1 MIALP
6 RLKTEQSSSSSSCS
20 GSGPWSWPVDL
31 SAYDRTATLNAQ
43 EYHALAGRVQRSD
56 AGEACFSVH
65 MPPVLARLTRPLYD
79 VLDLTKAIAQVR
91 REVVHLLLREMYFR
105 QKAFWGWTHEDW
117 IDLFNVQRLQKLAHR
132 LSHYRHQVY
141 VIGYLLCNF
150 TDFSATARNV
160 MRYPIARKVFGQDA
174 IDTSVERVRS
184 VMLGWGYSQVRSDG
198 YLLRLMCA
206 LLLANRSP
214 RLEDLTAETIALV
227 ASRDMPFYE
236 DEYEVISRVLVHL
249 GILRQPMVASNN
261 QKETPSPH
269 SPQQVPAVWAQWC
282 QRWRTTSTLAAS
294 TREGIYS
301 RLLTVGRWLAQAHP
315 DIESPEQWTR
325 ELALEF
331 VAAVDRLT
339 VGAWAHR
346 SLPAHIVGKPMKPK
360 AKVHHLSSMRIF
372 FRDLQEWEWIP
383 RRFDPFRCLATP
395 RSIKALV
402 GPDPRIIADDVWAK
416 LLWAGLNLTV
426 KDLASRSTAPSR
438 PREHRYPLEMVRA
451 IVVVWLF
458 CGLRRNEI
466 GRLRVGCIRWQSRA
480 GLMPVTDSASTFM
493 TSKTP
498 KEAICL
504 LDIPTN
510 KTGTAFTK
518 PVDRVVG
525 EVIKEWERLRPT
537 QPHAVDAKTGELV
550 NYLFTYRGY
559 RVGLDYLNRTVIP
572 LLCHKAGVPAQDAR
586 GSITT
591 HRARSTIASQLANAK
606 DPMTLLELQQ
616 WLGHR
621 SPESTRHYVMVSP
634 TKLAKSYTD
643 AGYFGRN
650 MRTIEVLIDQEA
662 VTSGDVAHGEPWK
675 FYDLGHGY
683 CTYDFFDQC
692 QHRMACAKCS
702 FYRPKGSSQAQ
713 LLEGKTNLQRMLQEI
728 PLSEDERA
736 AVEDG
741 ITAMEKLCQ
750 HLADVPTPAGLTPRE
765 LLGGQVQQAMGTAI
779 PIIPIEQVRRS
790 RSRGTQ

>member
-1 MIALP
+1 MITL
-6 RLKTEQSSSSSSCS
+6 LKTEPSSSSS
-20 GSGPWSWPVDL
+20 WTWPVDL
-31 SAYDRTATLNAQ
+31 SAYDRTETLSPE
-43 EYHALAGRVQRSD
+43 EYQALAERVQRSD
-56 AGEACFSVH
+56 AGQACYSVH
-65 MPPVLARLTRPLYD
+65 MPPVLTRLTRPLYD

-105 QKAFWGWTHEDW
+105 QQALWGWTQEDW
-117 IDLFNVQRLQKLAHR
+117 IDLFNVQRPQKLAHR

-141 VIGYLLCNF
+141 VIGYVLCNF
-150 TDFSATARNV
+150 TDFSATGRNV
-160 MRYPIARKVFGQDA
+160 MRYPIAKKVFGQEA
-174 IDTSVERVRS
+174 IDTAVERVKT
-184 VMLGWGYSQVRSDG
+184 VMLAWGYSQTRSDD
-198 YLLRLMCA
+198 YLLRIMCA
-206 LLLANRSP
+206 LFLANRSP
-214 RLEDLTAETIALV
+214 RLEDLTSDIIAQV
-227 ASRDMPFYE
+227 ARRDMALYE
-236 DEYEVISRVLVHL
+236 DEYAVISRVLVHL
-249 GILRQPMVASNN
+249 GILSYPIVPASS
-261 QKETPSPH
+261 QKAKVSPE
-269 SPQQVPAVWAQWC
+269 QVPTVWAEWC
-282 QRWRTTSTLAAS
+282 QRWRATSTLAAS
-294 TREGIYS
+294 TRGGIYS

-315 DIESPEQWTR
+315 DVESPEQWTR

-331 VAAVDRLT
+331 AAAVDRLT

-346 SLPAHIVGKPMKPK
+346 SLPADIVSKPMKPK
-360 AKVHHLSSMRIF
+360 AKVHHFSSMRIF

-416 LLWAGLNLTV
+416 LLWAGLNLTAE
-426 KDLASRSTAPSR
+426 DLASRSTAPSR
-438 PREHRYPLEMVRA
+438 PREHRYPLAMVRA
-451 IVVVWLF
+451 IVMVWLF

-466 GRLRVGCIRWQSRA
+466 GRLRVGCIRWQSRV
-480 GLMPVTDSASTFM
+480 GLLPETDAAVSN
-493 TSKTP
+493 
-498 KEAICL
+498 EAICL

-525 EVIKEWERLRPT
+525 EAIKEWERIRPT
-537 QPHAVDAKTGELV
+537 QPPAVDAKTGELV
-550 NYLFTYRGY
+550 DYLFTYRGY

-572 LLCHKAGVPAQDAR
+572 LLCYKAGVPLQDAR

-650 MRTIEVLIDQEA
+650 VRTIEVLIDQDA
-662 VTSGDVAHGEPWK
+662 IKSGAAAHGEPWR
-675 FYDLGHGY
+675 FFDLGHGY
-683 CTYDFFDQC
+683 CLYEFFDQC
-692 QHRMACAKCS
+692 PHRMACARCS
-702 FYRPKGSSQAQ
+702 FYRPKGSTQAQ
-713 LLEGKTNLQRMLQEI
+713 LLEGKANLVHMLQEI
-728 PLSEDERA
+728 PLSEEERA

-741 ITAMEKLCQ
+741 IEAMEKLCQ
-750 HLADVPTPAGLTPRE
+750 QLADVPTPAGPTPNQ
-765 LLGGQVQQAMGTAI
+765 LSTAQQKTPTVI
-779 PIIPIEQVRRS
+779 PVEKVHRR
-790 RSRGTQ
+790 R